1 MARAD
6 LRPNAA
12 IPWAPFLGLEDGLEF
27 TGYARKRCKFEPSL
41 ALKNWGDTVLL

>member
-12 IPWAPFLGLEDGLEF
+12 IRWVWAAFLGLEDSLEF
-27 TGYARKRCKFEPSL
+27 TGYARKRYKFEPSL
-41 ALKNWGDTVLL
+41 AAEAVG